1 MVILRKQVAGLT
13 DTGLAKFVSRASR
26 AVGLRGVVNVLVT
39 GNRELRALNR
49 RFRGKDKPTDVL
61 SFAPEPFIS
70 ESALINRLAGD
81 IAISAEI
88 AKQNARRLDHSA
100 AQEIKVLTLH
110 GVLHLAGY
118 DHDRDE
124 GAMARKETALRQ
136 SLGLPVG
143 LIERNG
149 RVSKGPPREGAR
161 AGEQRAARKGPVSSV
176 QAGFRTVTT
185 PSGKQIRTR

>member
-1 MVILRKQVAGLT
+1 LVILRKQVAGLT
-13 DTGLAKFVSRASR
+13 DTALAKFVSRAGR

-100 AQEIKVLTLH
+100 AQEIKVLALH

-118 DHDRDE
+118 DHDRDQ

-149 RVSKGPPREGAR
+149 RISKGTTREGAR
-161 AGEQRAARKGPVSSV
+161 SAEPRSARKGPFNSV
-176 QAGFRTVTT
+176 HARLRVGST
-185 PSGKQIRTR
+185 PSDTQIRTR

>member
-1 MVILRKQVAGLT
+1 MVILRKPVAGLT
-13 DTGLAKFVSRASR
+13 DTALAKFVSRASR

-70 ESALINRLAGD
+70 ESALMNRLAGD

-100 AQEIKVLTLH
+100 AQEIKVLALH

-149 RVSKGPPREGAR
+149 RISKGTTREGAR
-161 AGEQRAARKGPVSSV
+161 SAAAEKRSARKGPLQLRACQAPGRLDTVS
-176 QAGFRTVTT
+176 
-185 PSGKQIRTR
+185 

>member
-1 MVILRKQVAGLT
+1 M
-13 DTGLAKFVSRASR
+13 
-26 AVGLRGVVNVLVT
+26 
-39 GNRELRALNR
+39 
-49 RFRGKDKPTDVL
+49 
-61 SFAPEPFIS
+61 
-70 ESALINRLAGD
+70 NRLAGD

-124 GAMARKETALRQ
+124 GAMARKEIALRQ

-149 RVSKGPPREGAR
+149 HFSKGATRKDAR
-161 AGEQRAARKGPVSSV
+161 AAEQRAARKGPINSV
-176 QAGFRTVTT
+176 QARLRTFTT
-185 PSGKQIRTR
+185 PSAKHIRTR